1 MTDKPR
7 IPVVRAIEIGFGTI
21 SLTSIESN
29 GRPVIRTFPS
39 VATPVEKSELKSS
52 LDLYA
57 SRKVVHAE
65 VDGITY
71 EVGEEAHLSS
81 KSGQTHTQILNDS
94 YVDSPQYK
102 ALFLGSLY
110 MVHAGDDDVIDL
122 LVLGLPVNH
131 FAKRKMLI
139 ELAKGEHKIGA
150 RTITVK
156 DVMVLP
162 QPLGGL
168 LAYANSIGQER
179 FQSEFVQSNTLCIDV
194 GTLTLDHIVSRGLTV
209 NSNRSGAVPQGVSVL
224 IKELQNAVTK
234 VFGLTSLVPHYV
246 VDDALWR
253 HRGVIRV
260 RGKSYPFPVC
270 DGTLSD
276 GTPTKVH
283 FDFRPVMKKVTS
295 EALIPVQ
302 NSIGDGA
309 DIDRIVAVGGPI
321 EHYKDAIESA
331 FPEHDIVFMD
341 QALTAVC
348 EGLFY
353 AGKHALKQKV
363 AA

>member
-1 MTDKPR
+1 MTNKNTQ
-7 IPVVRAIEIGFGTI
+7 PVVRAIEIGFGTI

-29 GRPVIRTFPS
+29 GRPVIRTFS
-39 VATPVEKSELKSS
+39 SIATPIEKTELKTS

-57 SRKVVHAE
+57 SRKVVHVD

-71 EVGEEAHLSS
+71 EVGEDAHLSS

-139 ELAKGEHKIGA
+139 DLAKGEHKIGN
-150 RTITVK
+150 RTITIK
-156 DVMVLP
+156 EVMVLP

-168 LAYANSIGQER
+168 LAYANSIGQDR
-179 FQSEFVQSNTLCIDV
+179 YQSEFIQSNTLCIDV

-224 IKELQNAVTK
+224 IKELQQAVSK
-234 VFGLTSLVPHYV
+234 AFSLTSTIPHYV

-253 HRGVIRV
+253 HPGMIRV

-270 DGTLSD
+270 TGELHDGS
-276 GTPTKVH
+276 PTTVR

-321 EHYKDAIESA
+321 EHYKEAIKNA
-331 FPEHDIVFMD
+331 FPEHDIVFME
-341 QALTAVC
+341 QSLTAVC

-353 AGKHALKQKV
+353 AGKHALKQKS